1 MRKQELVTL
10 TKDALG
16 LQSKVEAEGFLK
28 EVDALFVS
36 LANGLEVGDKAKV
49 GEYFTVEKV
58 HVEEKSGVAMGVE
71 YTTPAHDTLKIKL
84 TKSGKELVK

>member
-28 EVDALFVS
+28 EIDALVIS

-58 HVEEKSGVAMGVE
+58 HVPEKSGIAMGKE
-71 YTTPAHDTLKIKL
+71 YSTPAHDTLKIKI
-84 TKSGKELVK
+84 TKLGKELLK

>member
-28 EVDALFVS
+28 EIDALIVS
-36 LANGLEVGDKAKV
+36 LANGLEVEDKAKI
-49 GEYFTVEKV
+49 GEYIVVSKV
-58 HVEEKSGVAMGVE
+58 HQESREGFAMGKPYKTE
-71 YTTPAHDTLKIKL
+71 AKNILKIKL
-84 TKSGKELVK
+84 TEAGKKL

>member
-28 EVDALFVS
+28 EVDALIVS
-36 LANGLEVGDKAKV
+36 LANGLEVGDKAKI
-49 GEYFTVEKV
+49 GEYFTIEKV
-58 HVEEKSGVAMGVE
+58 HVPEKNGIAMGVE
-71 YTTPAHDTLKIKL
+71 YTTLAHDTLKIKL
-84 TKSGKELVK
+84 TKSGKELLK